1 MDLAELHPILV
12 HAPLVLLPAAVGLR
26 LAHAVFPR
34 AGLRLAAILLLLAGV
49 GFGLLAKESG
59 EAAEHQAEQA
69 ARSVKVEDIQVA
81 GSIPQLVADG
91 SLLETHAS
99 LAENTVLIFG
109 LLLAAEAALLFL
121 SHPAF
126 ARWRGTFSLSLPV
139 QRIAGGIWIVLAV
152 ASLALV
158 VLTGFY
164 GGKLVYEHG
173 VGVAQTASQP

>member
-1 MDLAELHPILV
+1 MDLAELHPIFV
-12 HAPLVLLPAAVGLR
+12 HLPLALLPAAVGLR
-26 LAHAVFPR
+26 IAHAVFPR
-34 AGLRLAAILLLLAGV
+34 AGLRIAAILLLLAGV

-59 EAAEHQAEQA
+59 EAAEHRAEQA
-69 ARSVKVEDIQVA
+69 SRRVEDIRVA

-91 SLLETHAS
+91 SLLETHAE

-121 SHPAF
+121 SYPAF
-126 ARWRGTFSLSLPV
+126 ARWRGTFSLPLPA
-139 QRIAGGIWIVLAV
+139 QRIAGGLWIVLAV

-173 VGVAQTASQP
+173 VGVAQTSSRP

>member
-1 MDLAELHPILV
+1 MDLAEFHPIFV
-12 HAPLVLLPAAVGLR
+12 HLPLALLPAAVALR

-34 AGLRLAAILLLLAGV
+34 AGLRVAAILLLLAGV

-59 EAAEHQAEQA
+59 EAAEHRAEQVT
-69 ARSVKVEDIQVA
+69 RNLEEIQA
-81 GSIPQLVADG
+81 GGSIPQLVADG
-91 SLLETHAS
+91 SLLETHAE

-126 ARWRGTFSLSLPV
+126 ARWRGSFSLSLPV
-139 QRIAGGIWIVLAV
+139 QRVAGGIWLVLAV

-164 GGKLVYEHG
+164 GGKLVYDHG
-173 VGVAQTASQP
+173 VGVAQLSGQP

>member
-1 MDLAELHPILV
+1 MDLAELHPIFV
-12 HAPLVLLPAAVGLR
+12 HVPLALLPAAVVLR
-26 LAHAVFPR
+26 IAHAVFPR
-34 AGLRLAAILLLLAGV
+34 AGLRIAAILLLLAGV

-59 EAAEHQAEQA
+59 EAAEHRAEQA
-69 ARSVKVEDIQVA
+69 SRSVEDIRVA

-91 SLLETHAS
+91 SLLETHAE
-99 LAENTVLIFG
+99 LAEMTVLIFG

-121 SHPAF
+121 SYPAF
-126 ARWRGTFSLSLPV
+126 ARWRGTFSLPLPA
-139 QRIAGGIWIVLAV
+139 QRIAGGLWIALAV

-173 VGVAQTASQP
+173 VGVAQTSSQP